1 MELKKEDSEGTK
13 GVPRGLI
20 LKKSRQYN
28 DQNEKG
34 QTTIYNT
41 LHRKLN
47 IEQDEPH

>member
-13 GVPRGLI
+13 GVSRGRI

-34 QTTIYNT
+34 QTIYNT